1 MQMSLSRRDTLSRV
15 GASFAKT
22 QHMVR
27 KLIFSLVL
35 GALAIPAY
43 ALANQHEHRATV
55 LMRSGDKVAGQL
67 EDVENGLVYLRVSLH
82 DQRRLPIGDV
92 ALIDLVGGASG
103 LPETEL
109 NEARGAGHL
118 VVLRDGSSVKGQFI
132 DVRGGEEG
140 AAPNENHALHFRTAG
155 GEERRIMLDNVGRI
169 YLGNYPGA
177 ATTTTTT
184 TTSSDPVPAGATRV
198 PANQTWVATPL
209 KVRRGDMVTFNVT
222 GQIQLSQDGEDVA
235 IAAGSLRQRKAP
247 GSPLPANLA
256 GALIAKI
263 GNSAPF
269 PIGNTTSPV
278 TMPADGQLYLGINDD
293 EVSDNRGEFTI
304 TVSPTTTRRR

>member
-1 MQMSLSRRDTLSRV
+1 
-15 GASFAKT
+15 
-22 QHMVR
+22 
-27 KLIFSLVL
+27 
-35 GALAIPAY
+35 
-43 ALANQHEHRATV
+43 
-55 LMRSGDKVAGQL
+55 MRNGDKVAGQL
-67 EDVENGLVYLRVSLH
+67 EDVENGLVYVRVSLH

-109 NEARGAGHL
+109 NEARGASHV

-140 AAPNENHALHFRTAG
+140 AAPNENHALHFRTAS
-155 GEERRIMLDNVGRI
+155 GEERRITLDNVGRI

-177 ATTTTTT
+177 ATTTTTP
-184 TTSSDPVPAGATRV
+184 TSSDPVPAGATRV

-256 GALIAKI
+256 GALIAKV

-293 EVSDNRGEFTI
+293 EVSDNRGEFIVT
-304 TVSPTTTRRR
+304 TQRTTRR